1 MFKKIKES
9 LVIAASVLLF
19 AVPVLAPVS
28 VHAAPT
34 PPVCDSNGQ
43 PAGACTPPPPS
54 VTDNTTPNVQD
65 SLCSGAELSTNQTT
79 CASTKAINPDGTN
92 KLIGNI
98 INIFSLVVGIVAV
111 LMIIIGGFRY
121 ITSGGNDGN
130 VGNAKN
136 TILYAV
142 IGLVIVALAQIIVRF
157 VLNRAI
163 SGTTGA

>member
-9 LVIAASVLLF
+9 LVIAASILLF

-28 VHAAPT
+28 VHAVT
-34 PPVCDSNGQ
+34 CDAQGL
-43 PAGACTPPPPS
+43 PASCTAPS
-54 VTDNTTPNVQD
+54 VPNNTTPDVQG
-65 SLCSGAELSTNQTT
+65 SLCSGVELSTTQQT
-79 CASTKAINPDGTN
+79 CAQNATLHPDGTN
-92 KLIGNI
+92 KLIANI

-130 VGNAKN
+130 VGTAKN

-157 VLNRAI
+157 VLTRAI
-163 SGTTGA
+163 GTTTGA

>member
-28 VHAAPT
+28 VHAATCDPAA
-34 PPVCDSNGQ
+34 PVPG
-43 PAGACTPPPPS
+43 CTPPS
-54 VTDNTTPNVQD
+54 VTDSTTPNVQD

-79 CASTKAINPDGTN
+79 CATTKTINPDGTN

-163 SGTTGA
+163 AGTAGAAGA